1 MNNPS
6 AVQLSSV
13 NKQYPHFSLSDIDL
27 EVKRGS
33 IMGFIGPNGAGKST
47 TLRIIM
53 GLVRP
58 DSGAVNVLGRDI
70 PREQVAAKWRIGFAS
85 EDMRLYQ
92 SATLEWHMGFMQ
104 SLYSDWDSGYAEKLV
119 HRFDLRTEQKIKG
132 MSHGQRVKSGLLLV
146 LARRPQLLLLDEPTT
161 GLDPVARRE
170 VLNELM
176 DVLAD
181 EDRTILFSSQNTRD
195 VEQLSDTITFIDR
208 GRIITSQDK
217 ETFIEDWRRIRFEA
231 PENYRIPEL
240 AGTTESHRTGRLAN
254 IITSQFTPRV
264 TETLQESGATVHAVE
279 RLTLEEIFVA
289 AVMGSREGERS

>member
-1 MNNPS
+1 MNNQS
-6 AVQLSSV
+6 AVRLSGV
-13 NKQYPHFSLSDIDL
+13 NKNYPHFSLSDVDL
-27 EVKRGS
+27 DVARGS
-33 IMGFIGPNGAGKST
+33 IMGLIGPNGAGKST
-47 TLRIIM
+47 ALRIMM

-58 DSGAVNVLGRDI
+58 DSGTVNVLGREI
-70 PREQVAAKWRIGFAS
+70 PSEQVAAKWRIGFAS

-92 SATLEWHMGFMQ
+92 PATLEWHMAFMQ
-104 SLYSDWDSGYAEKLV
+104 GLYADWDSAYADMLV
-119 HRFDLRTEQKIKG
+119 QRFDLRKDQKIKG

-181 EDRTILFSSQNTRD
+181 EDRTILFSSHNTKD

-208 GRIITSQDK
+208 GRIIASQDK
-217 ETFIEDWRRIRFEA
+217 EIFIENWRRIRFEP
-231 PENYRIPEL
+231 PEGFKLPAL
-240 AGTTESHRTGRLAN
+240 AGTTESHLNGRLAN
-254 IITSQFTPRV
+254 MV
-264 TETLQESGATVHAVE
+264 TRRFGPHVTRALQENGATVHAVE

-289 AVMGSREGERS
+289 EVMGSREGDNT